1 MNEMNRDAGSNPP
14 WSRIPSLQDMCREI
28 GIGHDQLIEAIAR
41 GLSTEEAARQMQ
53 VSAVVMDALYEHF
66 YRYGIS
72 SVQGGD

>member
-1 MNEMNRDAGSNPP
+1 MKEFNNEPGSYPP

-28 GIGHDQLIEAIAR
+28 GIGHDQLIEAIAE
-41 GLSTEEAARQMQ
+41 GLSTEEAARKMQ
-53 VSAVVMDALYEHF
+53 VTTATMDALYEHF

>member
-1 MNEMNRDAGSNPP
+1 MNEMNRDAGSYPP

-28 GIGHDQLIEAIAR
+28 GIGHDQLIEAIGQ
-41 GLSTEEAARQMQ
+41 GLTAEQAAQRMRVSTGT
-53 VSAVVMDALYEHF
+53 MDSLYEHF